1 MIIFYL
7 RSSKDES
14 SLTFCPVKACKFTND
29 ETYFMRTK
37 LFILLF
43 LNTFLL
49 FSGNKNKSLIIEN
62 NLRAPAYPLI
72 TIDPY
77 TSGWSFADNL
87 YDGSVKHWTG
97 KDFPLIGAVKVDGK
111 IYRFMGTEELEFN
124 PLVPTSEQ
132 GEWFGKYTETEPADN
147 WTAAVGFDDSG
158 WREAKG
164 AFGTTDSEPTAKTH
178 WQSERIWVR
187 RVVNID
193 CDLTGKN
200 VYLEYTHDDG
210 AKFYINGLL
219 AFDTGNTCN
228 KNAMVKLSPEIVK
241 TLVKGKSLIT
251 AECHNPV
258 ANGLLDF
265 GLLVEKD
272 KQQALKQTAVQKS
285 VDVQATQTRYS
296 FVCGN
301 VDLNLMF
308 TAPLFMDNLDL
319 MTRPV
324 NYISYEV
331 KSNDKK
337 EHDVELYFE
346 ASPRWALDQPY
357 EQSVSNSFSDD
368 QFVYLKTG
376 SAAQNILNKRGDDV
390 RIDWGYFYMVAQKGN
405 AKTEIG
411 NSADLRNGFVKGSTN
426 KNQGIDENSKMALI
440 QNLGKVKNISG
451 KIMIGYDDIYSI
463 QYFGENLRPY
473 WNRNN
478 NKTIV
483 SQFKKADSEYD
494 KLMVQCTNFDKKLME
509 EATKA
514 GGKKYAELCALAYRQ
529 AITAHKL
536 VQAPNGDLLFLSKE
550 NFSNGSIG
558 TVDVTYPSAPMF
570 LYYNPELA
578 KGLLNHIF
586 YYSESGKWKK
596 PFPAHDVGTYPHANG
611 QTYGGDMPVEESGN
625 MLILTAAIA
634 KIEGNAAYV
643 EKHWSVLTTW
653 ADYLVEKGLDPEN
666 QLCTD
671 DFAGHFAHNTNLS
684 VKAILGVASY
694 GYMAKMLGKK
704 EIAEKYISEARKMAQ
719 KWMNM
724 ADDGTHY
731 RLTFDKPGTWSQKYN
746 LVWDKL
752 LKFDI
757 FPKEVAG
764 KEVKYYQTKQN
775 EYGLPLDNRASYTK
789 TDWIIWTATL
799 ASDKATFEEF
809 INPLHLFMNE
819 TKDRIPMSDWTFTD
833 QPYHRGFRAR
843 SVVGGYFVKMLE
855 QKLK

>member
-1 MIIFYL
+1 M
-7 RSSKDES
+7 K
-14 SLTFCPVKACKFTND
+14 
-29 ETYFMRTK
+29 TK
-37 LFILLF
+37 LFILL
-43 LNTFLL
+43 LINTCLL
-49 FSGNKNKSLIIEN
+49 FSENKNKNSVIEN
-62 NLRAPAYPLI
+62 KLRAPAYPLI

-77 TSGWSFADNL
+77 TSAWSFTDNL
-87 YDGSVKHWTG
+87 YDSSLKHWTG
-97 KDFPLIGAVKVDGK
+97 KDFPLIGAIKVDGNV
-111 IYRFMGTEELEFN
+111 YRFMGVEEVEMD

-132 GEWFGKYTETEPADN
+132 GEWLGKYTETKPIDD
-147 WTAAVGFDDSG
+147 WMTVGFDDSG
-158 WREAKG
+158 WRKAKG
-164 AFGTTDSEPTAKTH
+164 AFGTTNNEPTAKTD

-187 RVVNID
+187 RLVNID
-193 CDLTGKN
+193 RDLTGKS
-200 VYLEYTHDDG
+200 VFLEYTHDDG

-219 AFDTGNTCN
+219 AFDTGNTCH

-241 TLVKGKSLIT
+241 TLVKGKNLIT
-251 AECHNPV
+251 AQCHNPV

-272 KQQALKQTAVQKS
+272 KHQALKQTAVQKL
-285 VDVQATQTRYS
+285 VDVQAMQTRYT
-296 FVCGN
+296 FVCGC
-301 VDLNLMF
+301 VDLNLTF

-337 EHDVELYFE
+337 EHEVEMYFE

-357 EQSVSNSFSDD
+357 EQSVSNSFTDD
-368 QFVYLKTG
+368 QLVYLKTG
-376 SAAQNILNKRGDDV
+376 SSEQNILHKTGDDV
-390 RIDWGYFYMVAQKGN
+390 RINWGYFYMTAQKGN
-405 AKTEIG
+405 TRTDIG
-411 NSADLRNGFVKGSTN
+411 NSAELRNEFVRGVNSN
-426 KNQGIDENSKMALI
+426 RNQGMNDNSKMSLI
-440 QNLGKVKNISG
+440 QNLGKTENISG

-463 QYFGENLRPY
+463 QYFGINLRPY

-478 NKTIV
+478 NETII
-483 SQFKKADSEYD
+483 SQFKKADSEYS
-494 KLMVQCTNFDKKLME
+494 KLIEQCAKFDKELMND
-509 EATKA
+509 ATKA
-514 GGKKYAELCALAYRQ
+514 GGKKYAELCVLAYRQ

-586 YYSESGKWKK
+586 YYSESGKWNK
-596 PFPAHDVGTYPHANG
+596 PFPAHDVGTYPQANG
-611 QTYGGDMPVEESGN
+611 QTYGGDMPVEEAGN
-625 MLILTAAIA
+625 MLILSAAVL
-634 KIEGNAAYV
+634 KIENNPAYAG
-643 EKHWSVLTTW
+643 KHWTVLTTW

-694 GYMAKMLGKK
+694 GYMAGMLGKK
-704 EIAEKYISEARKMAQ
+704 NIAEKYITVARKMAYE
-719 KWMNM
+719 WMKM
-724 ADDGTHY
+724 ADDGGHY

-752 LKFDI
+752 LKLDI
-757 FPKEVAG
+757 FPKEVAE

-775 EYGLPLDNRASYTK
+775 KYGLPLDNRASYTK

-799 ASDKATFEEF
+799 ANDNATFEEF
-809 INPLHLFMNE
+809 INPLHLFMDE

-833 QPYHRGFRAR
+833 QPFHRGFRAR
-843 SVVGGYFVKMLE
+843 SVVGGYYIKMLGD
-855 QKLK
+855 KFR